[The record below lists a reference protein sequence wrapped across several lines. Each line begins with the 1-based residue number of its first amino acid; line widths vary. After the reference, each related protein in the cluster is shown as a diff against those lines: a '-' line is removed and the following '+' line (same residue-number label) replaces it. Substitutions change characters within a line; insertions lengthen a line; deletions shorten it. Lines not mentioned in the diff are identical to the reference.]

1 MRKIKFNFRFLFIS
15 LSFLFVNIAFAQKG
29 NIAGIIKDAKTKE
42 SIPGAAAL
50 IVGTTQGV
58 LSDDDGNF
66 AIENLPVG
74 KYTLKVSFVGYA
86 SQEIPITVEMGKT
99 TQLNIALSDGTALD
113 VVTVT
118 AKRETNTA
126 VAVVVETRKLE
137 QIAVGISAQQISRG
151 QDRDAGQII
160 RRLPGISIANDR
172 FVNIRGLAER
182 YNVVML
188 NDIIT
193 PSTEVDVRSFSFD
206 LIPSSAIDR
215 MLVFKTGSAELPGD
229 FAGGVIKIYTKAQL
243 EENATSF
250 GLATGFRNGVTG
262 QQTLNYQG
270 SSTDFLGFD
279 NGMRQLPSN
288 APSKEVLTLA
298 RNPQTISFF
307 KGLPNFYDAAY
318 QSVMPDFRASFALNR
333 KMTLGG
339 LPLSSVNAVNYSFTH
354 ELPTDARQERYQG
367 QDNNQLVRAW
377 NDTAYT
383 QNARLSLLSNWSLTL
398 KNGRIQFRNLFNQ
411 IGWKQTLTQQ
421 GRDQGAADIEF
432 RNYAFRYIARSIYSG
447 QVSGLHNI
455 GEKNKLTWNVGY
467 GYTNR
472 SEPDY
477 RLLSTSRDF
486 GTDQPYKIDI
496 QNNSTSLTQ
505 SARFY
510 SNLQEHAISGN
521 VNLERKLGKVSEDD
535 KMNTKLRVGL
545 FTDQKSRVFDARWFG
560 YINPNNL
567 PTRGVDLTTTLNPPR
582 ISTADF
588 LMEEGTNADDKYD
601 AQSTLIAPYIGAY
614 YPINENMNMSAGIR
628 GEWNRQALQSFAR
641 GGGSRINVDTS
652 RLVLLPSLIFSYN
665 LSPKSLFRFA
675 YSMTVNRP
683 EFRELAPFSYYDFD
697 ERVAI
702 TGNPSLKW
710 ATVQNAD
717 FRYEYYPSNGELLTV
732 ALFYKYFATPIERAG
747 RASGNGVNYVFMNPN
762 SAASYGVEVEMRK
775 TIRNILDDRLSVV
788 ANASLISSRVDASN
802 LPAQIADRQLQGQSP
817 YLVNLGLYYNHEKWQ
832 ASILYNVIG
841 PRIYAVGD
849 LQGNQTIWE
858 MPRHVVD
865 ANVAAKITKRFEV
878 RLGVQDLLNQ
888 PFLLQMD
895 ANSDNKID
903 GNDKLWRQARRGT
916 YSSLT
921 LNYQF

>member
-1 MRKIKFNFRFLFIS
+1 MRKIKFNFKFSFI
-15 LSFLFVNIAFAQKG
+15 LSFFFLSNIAFAQKG
-29 NIAGIIKDAKTKE
+29 NIFGTIKDAKTKE

-50 IVGTTQGV
+50 IVGTTQGA
-58 LSDDDGNF
+58 LSDDDGTF
-66 AIENLPVG
+66 SIENIAVG
-74 KYTLKVSFVGYA
+74 KYTIKVSFVGYA
-86 SQEIPITVEMGKT
+86 SQEIPVNIEMGKT
-99 TQLNIALSDGTALD
+99 TQLNVALSDGTALD

-118 AKRETNTA
+118 AKREMNTA

-137 QIAVGISAQQISRG
+137 QIAVGISAQQISRS

-243 EENATSF
+243 EENSTSF
-250 GLATGFRNGVTG
+250 GLSTGFRQGVTG
-262 QQTLNYQG
+262 QSALNYQG
-270 SSTDFLGFD
+270 SPTDFLGFD
-279 NGMRQLPSN
+279 NGMRQLPSD
-288 APSKEVLTLA
+288 APNKNILTSA
-298 RNPQTISFF
+298 RNPQSISFF
-307 KGLPNFYDAAY
+307 KSLPNFYDATN
-318 QSVMPDFRASFALNR
+318 QSIMPDFRAALTFNR
-333 KMTLGG
+333 KLTLGG
-339 LPLSSVNAVNYSFTH
+339 LPLSSVNAVNYSFTN
-354 ELPTDARQERYQG
+354 ELPANARQERYQG
-367 QDNNQLVRAW
+367 QDNNQLFRNW

-411 IGWKQTLTQQ
+411 IGWKQTLVQQ

-455 GEKNKLTWNVGY
+455 GERNKLTWNVGY

-510 SNLQEHAISGN
+510 SDLKEHAISGN
-521 VNLERKLGKVSEDD
+521 VNLERKFGSLSEDD
-535 KMNTKLRVGL
+535 KMNTKLRFGL
-545 FTDQKSRVFDARWFG
+545 FTDQKIRFFDARWFG
-560 YINPNNL
+560 YLNPNNL
-567 PTRGVDLTTTLNPPR
+567 NLRDVSLANTLNSTR
-582 ISTADF
+582 ISATEL
-588 LMEEGTNADDKYD
+588 LMEEGTNADDTYD
-601 AQSTLIAPYIGAY
+601 AQSTLVAPYLGIY
-614 YPINENMNMSAGIR
+614 YPINENMNVSAGVR
-628 GEWNRQALQSFAR
+628 GEWNRQALQSFMR
-641 GGGSRINVDTS
+641 GGGSKVNVDTS
-652 RLVLLPSLIFSYN
+652 RLVLLPSLTFSYN
-665 LSPKSLFRFA
+665 LNPKSLFRLA

-702 TGNPSLKW
+702 TGNPNLKW
-710 ATVQNAD
+710 ATIQNAD
-717 FRYEYYPSNGELLTV
+717 FRYEYYPSNGELFTV
-732 ALFYKYFATPIERAG
+732 ALFYKHFTTPIERAG
-747 RASGNGVNYVFMNPN
+747 RASGNGINYVFMNPN
-762 SAASYGVEVEMRK
+762 SATSYGVEVEMRK
-775 TIRNILDDRLSVV
+775 NIKNILDERLSVV
-788 ANASLISSRVDASN
+788 ANASFIRSRVDASN
-802 LPAQIADRQLQGQSP
+802 LPAQIPDRFLQGQSP
-817 YLVNLGLYYNHEKWQ
+817 YLVNAGVYYNGDKWQ
-832 ASILYNVIG
+832 ANILYNVIG
-841 PRIYAVGD
+841 KRIYAVGD

-858 MPRHVVD
+858 MPRHVID
-865 ANVAAKITKRFEV
+865 ANIAAKLTKRLEL

-888 PFLLQMD
+888 PFLLRMD

-903 GNDKLWRQARRGT
+903 GNDKLWRQGYRGT